1 MPFDTQTITQSLPI
15 LIGVL
20 LVLLGLI
27 ILYYVLLV
35 RTILQMLHR
44 EINRVL
50 LVFAF
55 LSLLFTPPTLIMGI
69 MVLIIWQLHKKQ
81 SL

>member
-44 EINRVL
+44 EINTVL